1 MILVFLRVKILVN
14 FKLQRSKGIEIMQFI
29 INTVIS
35 FIYALI
41 IAIISSIENQGVN
54 TEILHFALFDFLI
67 VQIFLLVIEM
77 YRDRSSKEVNFLKEQ
92 KYKKFIN
99 GLMEF
104 EEKEDVDQVR
114 EKLVSFSLEKCLE
127 YCKLEQNQD
136 IQVSVV
142 IMNEIKEML
151 VTLTKE
157 RKCFYK
163 IEHFQMSD
171 LEKYDSIIIF
181 YNSYSELYKLNQ
193 IYGKQLINEKLS
205 FYRKHEEIE
214 FKSYYVFDEQYA
226 IVEEIEENYVIYSR
240 HDIVLNYIKDFVA
253 NEKKSVPFGRTQGQD
268 SLFRNQAIKEF
279 YGDGNIP
286 NIHLDKIINGIGR
299 KILDLGTGAGRLLS
313 YFTDES
319 KFEVVAM
326 DKDETALNVC
336 KKNYSAY
343 TNINFLWEEFD
354 ENSFQVNQ
362 FDVVIAFNSLYH
374 TDRASILNVISRVK
388 QILKPGGYFL
398 LTLKTLDGNEKV
410 YRHAGELY
418 PEKPENTFINT
429 EFPDYYLPHHFCDNE
444 EIDMYLN
451 KFSNVVYKEEIPYEE
466 HNGVIVQG
474 RGFFFILQK

>member
-1 MILVFLRVKILVN
+1 
-14 FKLQRSKGIEIMQFI
+14 MQFV
-29 INTVIS
+29 INTIIS
-35 FIYALI
+35 FIYAII
-41 IAIISSIENQGVN
+41 IAIISSFENKGFN
-54 TEILHFALFDFLI
+54 TGILHFALFDFLV
-67 VQIFLLVIEM
+67 VQIFLLVLEM
-77 YRDRSSKEVNFLKEQ
+77 YRERLSKEVRFLKEQ
-92 KYKKFIN
+92 KYKKIIT
-99 GLMEF
+99 GLMEYD
-104 EEKEDVDQVR
+104 EKENIDQVK
-114 EKLVSFSLEKCLE
+114 EKLVSFALEKCLE

-136 IQVSVV
+136 IRISKT
-142 IMNEIKEML
+142 IMKEIKDML
-151 VTLTKE
+151 VASAKE

-163 IEHFQMSD
+163 IKHFQISD
-171 LEKYDSIIIF
+171 LERFDSIIIF
-181 YNSYSELYKLNQ
+181 YNSYSELYKLNE
-193 IYGKQLINEKLS
+193 IYGKQLVNEKLS

-214 FKSYYVFDEQYA
+214 FKSYYVFDERYA

-286 NIHLDKIINGIGR
+286 DIHLDKIIDSIGR

-319 KFEVVAM
+319 KFEVIAM

-336 KKNYSAY
+336 KQNYGEY
-343 TNINFLWEEFD
+343 NNIDFLWSEFD

-362 FDVVIAFNSLYH
+362 FDMVIAFNSLYH

-398 LTLKTLDGNEKV
+398 LTLKTLEGNEKV
-410 YRHAGELY
+410 YKHAGELF

-429 EFPDYYLPHHFCDNE
+429 EFPDFYLPHHFCDNE
-444 EIDMYLN
+444 EIDMYIN
-451 KFSNVVYKEEIPYEE
+451 KFTGVVYREEIPYEE